1 MYTMQ
6 SIIRRGMNNALTQF
20 ERLGHVS
27 NNLANYTTTGYKTVS
42 FEQMLNED
50 GYLTGAIRTD
60 YKNGSIKVTSNPYDV
75 ALTDKGFIPVVSPE
89 GEVAYTRDGAFKQG
103 KEGYLVTSDDW
114 MVGDGIKIPANCHK
128 FTIKPNGEVLVYDAI
143 DKPARKIG
151 TIPLV
156 TFDCPEGLKQSGMN
170 KLVPTDESGDAILV
184 KNPDCFAQNNIE
196 VSNTNIFNSMT
207 DILRINAS
215 MLASTK
221 MLKVVDDMYNKAIN
235 IREG

>member
-6 SIIRRGMNNALTQF
+6 GIIRKGMNNALTQF

-27 NNLANYTTTGYKTVS
+27 NNLANYTTNGYKTVT
-42 FEQMLNED
+42 FEQMLHED
-50 GYLTGAIRTD
+50 GYLTGSIRTD

-89 GEVAYTRDGAFKQG
+89 GEIAYTRDGSFKQG
-103 KEGYLVTSDDW
+103 AEGYLVTRDGW
-114 MVGDGIKIPANCHK
+114 MVGDGIKIPTNCYN
-128 FTIKPNGEVLVYDAI
+128 FTIKPNGEVFAKDTVDT
-143 DKPARKIG
+143 PERKIG

-156 TFDCPEGLKQSGMN
+156 NFDCPEGLKQHGMN
-170 KLVPTDESGDAILV
+170 KLIPTDESGDAQLV

-196 VSNTNIFNSMT
+196 TSNTNIFASMT

-221 MLKVVDDMYNKAIN
+221 MMKVVDDMYNKAIN